1 LGTSVRELVVT
12 ENITLDGVIDAAEG
26 WFAPSRDGDETN
38 ASDVLDVL
46 AVLQQHMQRQAGLL
60 LGRVTFEQFR
70 GYWPQQRDD
79 STGITAHL
87 NSVSKYVVSRTLQEP
102 AWENTTVL
110 RGPLEEEVERL
121 KREPGGEIGVT
132 GSISVVRSLMAA
144 GVVDEYRLF
153 VYPIVLGRGARL
165 FQDASQVGKLELVE
179 CQAFRSG
186 ITLMSYRSAG
196 A

>member
-1 LGTSVRELVVT
+1 MT

-26 WFAPSRDGDETN
+26 WFAPSGDSDETD

-46 AVLQQHMQRQAGLL
+46 QQHMKRQDGLL

-70 GYWPQQRDD
+70 GYWPHQKDD

-87 NSVSKYVVSRTLQEP
+87 NSVSKYVISSTLQEP
-102 AWENTTVL
+102 AWANTTVL
-110 RGPLEEEVERL
+110 RGRLEEEVERL

-132 GSISVVRSLMAA
+132 GSISVVHCLIAA

-153 VYPIVLGRGARL
+153 FYPVVLGRGARL
-165 FQDASQVGKLELVE
+165 FQDARRVGKLELVE
-179 CQAFRSG
+179 CQAFSSG
-186 ITLMSYRSAG
+186 ITLMSYRSH
-196 A
+196 